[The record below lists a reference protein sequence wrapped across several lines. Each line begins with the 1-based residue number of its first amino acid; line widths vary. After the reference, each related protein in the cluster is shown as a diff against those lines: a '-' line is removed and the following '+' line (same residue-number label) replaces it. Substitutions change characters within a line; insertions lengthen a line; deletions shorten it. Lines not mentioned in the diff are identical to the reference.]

1 MKLIFGNGY
10 VGNLLKEFYGE
21 AATLAKTDITN
32 KDEVRNI
39 LERVKPTYVF
49 NAAGKTGKP
58 NVDWCETNR
67 EATFSSNVAGP
78 LVLAEVLS
86 ENSIPWMHIG
96 SGCIFYGD
104 PPRKSGWVEE
114 DLANPLSFY
123 SKSKYAADLLLSHYE
138 DVCIARI
145 RMPISGRSSDRNLL
159 NKLSKY
165 NQVVNALNSVS
176 VLEDCIPAM
185 DKLYETRAKGVYH
198 LTNPGPVYHSQIVN
212 MIRKYNKDYNPSM
225 MTLDEFEDSGL
236 VKAAR
241 SNAVLNTNKLVK
253 HGIELPD
260 AISSIEKCVSR
271 IWLPGC

>member
-21 AATLAKTDITN
+21 AATLANTDITN
-32 KDEVRNI
+32 KDEVRDI
-39 LERVKPTYVF
+39 LERVKPAYVF

-138 DVCIARI
+138 GVCITRI

-159 NKLSKY
+159 VKLSKY
-165 NQVVNALNSVS
+165 DRVVNALNSVS

-185 DKLYETRAKGVYH
+185 SRLCEARARGVFH

-212 MIRKYNKDYNPSM
+212 MIRKYNNDYNPSM
-225 MTLDEFEDSGL
+225 MTLDEFENSGL
-236 VKAAR
+236 AKAAR

-260 AISSIEKCVSR
+260 AISSIEKCISQ
-271 IWLPGC
+271 IWLPEC